1 MTNSSNSTSELM
13 SKLIDGEISELELH
27 RLLRAADESD
37 EVRGHWSELNLQQSA
52 LTEPV
57 DANLGLGLANRVRAE
72 IGDEVVESDAPLV
85 VQKLHARWLKPAGQF
100 AVAAAVAALVVVI
113 SPLTQTQSDEALIPG
128 FQSVDEPLYSLNAE
142 LALPQLPTRQVS
154 TQISGAPLTLSSTEA
169 AAGPTIIQPNGVM
182 LQPPEEQ
189 QRIQLLMS
197 EYLRLHV
204 ERAGPNTASSVRT
217 YLQAAPE

>member
-1 MTNSSNSTSELM
+1 MTNSNNSTSELM

-37 EVRGHWSELNLQQSA
+37 EVRSHWSELNLQQSA
-52 LTEPV
+52 LIEPV
-57 DANLGLGLANRVRAE
+57 DANLGLGLADRVRAE
-72 IGDEVVESDAPLV
+72 IGDEVMVSDAPTV

-113 SPLTQTQSDEALIPG
+113 SPLTQTQSDDALIPG

-154 TQISGAPLTLSSTEA
+154 TQISGAPLTLSSTDAEA
-169 AAGPTIIQPNGVM
+169 GQTIIQPNGVM
-182 LQPPEEQ
+182 LQSPEEQ

>member
-37 EVRGHWSELNLQQSA
+37 EVRGHWSALNLQQSA

-113 SPLTQTQSDEALIPG
+113 SPLTQTQSDETLIPG

-154 TQISGAPLTLSSTEA
+154 TQISGTPLTLSSAEA

-182 LQPPEEQ
+182 LQSPEEQ

>member
-1 MTNSSNSTSELM
+1 MTNTNNSTSELM

-27 RLLRAADESD
+27 RLLRAADEND
-37 EVRGHWSELNLQQSA
+37 EVRSHWSELNLQQSA
-52 LTEPV
+52 LNEHV
-57 DANLGLGLANRVRAE
+57 DANLGLDLANRIRAE
-72 IGDEVVESDAPLV
+72 IGDEVLVDEAPTT

-142 LALPQLPTRQVS
+142 LALPQLATRQVS
-154 TQISGAPLTLSSTEA
+154 TQISGAPLTLSSTGA
-169 AAGPTIIQPNGVM
+169 PAGHSIIQPNGAI
-182 LQPPEEQ
+182 LQSPEEQ